1 VTRGSGLARSF
12 YDRDA
17 RVVAPELLNKLLVS
31 GAGDGRLAA
40 RIVEVEAYCGA
51 DDPGSHAFRGPT
63 TRNAT
68 MFGPPGHW
76 YVYFTYGMHW
86 CMNAVCGPATDPHAV
101 LLRAAAPLTGLDV
114 MRARRVAARRD
125 RDLCSGPARLA
136 QAFGV
141 DRSCD
146 GADIVTGELRIV
158 DDGTPPPERPGIS
171 TRIGLGTGRGDDLAW
186 RFAVV
191 GEPNLSRPA
200 GPPAGP
206 PGGRGRRPRAAGS
219 A

>member
-1 VTRGSGLARSF
+1 MTAATRGRTLPCAF

-17 RVVAPELLNKLLVS
+17 RVVAPELLNKVLV
-31 GAGDGRLAA
+31 GGRGDGRLAA

-63 TRNAT
+63 ARNAT
-68 MFGPPGHW
+68 MFGPPARW

-86 CMNAVCGPATDPHAV
+86 CVNAVCGPAEHPHAV

-114 MRARRVAARRD
+114 MRARRIAARRD

-136 QAFGV
+136 QAFGI
-141 DRSCD
+141 DRALD
-146 GADIVTGELRIV
+146 GADIVKGELRIV
-158 DDGTPPPERPGIS
+158 DDGTAPPDRPGVS
-171 TRIGLGTGRGDDLAW
+171 TRIGLGAGRGDDLAW
-186 RFAVV
+186 RYAVV

-200 GPPAGP
+200 GPPAGRRTRP
-206 PGGRGRRPRAAGS
+206 RRPGS
-219 A
+219 C